1 MIKEHQQLCNQYE
14 YLQTELDKFKSE
26 MNNINY
32 HSWLEKELGYSVDL
46 NTVHDYIDFMET
58 NISEVNN
65 NINYAGDLSC
75 FVILIILFIGLVLT
89 VMCSPT
95 VVFMLITVLIWIF
108 LCVLSLEINMNFIDR
123 KRQRTREAWKLK
135 YTKYKEE
142 SALPQDLQEI
152 IDLSPVYYCND
163 DNELCE
169 TLYYT
174 ALNRTTNKGSVK

>member
-65 NINYAGDLSC
+65 NINYAGDLPCYGLALLS
-75 FVILIILFIGLVLT
+75 FIGLMGIIL
-89 VMCSPT
+89 CSTT
-95 VVFMLITVLIWIF
+95 VVFMLITLLIWIF
-108 LCVLSLEINMNFIDR
+108 LCGFLLKIIIDLTDR
-123 KRQRTREAWKLK
+123 KRQKIQEAWKLK